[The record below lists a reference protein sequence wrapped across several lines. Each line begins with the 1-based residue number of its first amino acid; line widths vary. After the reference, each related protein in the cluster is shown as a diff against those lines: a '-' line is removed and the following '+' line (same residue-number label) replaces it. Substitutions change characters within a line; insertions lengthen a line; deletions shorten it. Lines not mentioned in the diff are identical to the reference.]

1 MLHLCTT
8 DLLRKYPDD
17 VLREEDEDAAS
28 SLAGSDRVGGEDTD
42 GDGVHSVGDFEEV
55 PSVRLCGNDSH
66 PVASRLL
73 PDLLPRAPW
82 DVESAEDVVDDHVF
96 HSLSDTARAFWKAAG
111 DDVGPDAARRD
122 DGCYDALF
130 AGRRVATAR
139 DPYVASLLSRAAEV
153 DARLRVPAR
162 AVAWLRWSAVHDA
175 DLTVWSHEVRL

>member
-1 MLHLCTT
+1 MRLLPPCTAALLH
-8 DLLRKYPDD
+8 KYPHDT
-17 VLREEDEDAAS
+17 LREEEDDATS
-28 SLAGSDRVGGEDTD
+28 SCAGSDRVGGAEEEDPTD
-42 GDGVHSVGDFEEV
+42 GDT
-55 PSVRLCGNDSH
+55 VRLCGDDSH

-82 DVESAEDVVDDHVF
+82 DVETVEDVVDEHVF
-96 HSLSDTARAFWKAAG
+96 HSLSETARAFWKATG
-111 DDVGPDAARRD
+111 KDVGPEAARRD

-175 DLTVWSHEVRL
+175 DLTAWSQEVRL